1 MIVFWM
7 LLLISISIKS
17 LFFSLNQGLCVSHAF
32 IKLLENMPITW
43 EQIRDVKVIYHL
55 AGAERS
61 RGLLSP
67 FVWRSGA
74 PCGLWWDARSVNC
87 AIQWLSFSERIV
99 IPRKVFFFFFYMKCS
114 SISKNEF
121 NLCFNFYII
130 RIQFLYYAQNFFFI
144 GFCKHCILLIFL
156 SFLFLLF
163 KRVFLIS
170 ILSYYF
176 KMRRWCN

>member
-1 MIVFWM
+1 
-7 LLLISISIKS
+7 
-17 LFFSLNQGLCVSHAF
+17 
-32 IKLLENMPITW
+32 MPITW

-170 ILSYYF
+170 ILSYYL
-176 KMRRWCN
+176 KMRRYALV